1 MEIALGNRRQVWLL
15 AAVVVMEMVNPLLAF
30 ETPAARIVAI
40 VLFFVVA
47 LVVFYTVLG
56 TTRRRWL
63 GAALAGPAIAIE
75 LGRTLLP
82 QGAQPQLAV
91 ISGVSVVAFLAFTV
105 FVIVQQVL
113 RTRTLG
119 IDDVVG
125 AFAGYLII
133 ALLWG
138 RLYALVWLLAPGSFS
153 IAPAIAW
160 QLDHWH
166 TQHALFDY
174 YSMVTLATVGYGDVT
189 TTGPASNTLRWL
201 EVMCGQFYLAV
212 VVATIVGMK
221 LAQALTPTTNGD
233 R

>member
-1 MEIALGNRRQVWLL
+1 METALGNRRQIWLL
-15 AAVVVMEMVNPLLAF
+15 AAVVIIEMVNPLLAF
-30 ETPAARIVAI
+30 ETATAQVVA
-40 VLFFVVA
+40 VALFFAVA
-47 LVVFYTVLG
+47 LVVFYSVLG
-56 TTRRRWL
+56 TTRRRL
-63 GAALAGPAIAIE
+63 IGAALAGPAIAIE
-75 LGRTLLP
+75 LGRALLP
-82 QGAQPQLAV
+82 QGLQLQLAV
-91 ISGVSVVAFLAFTV
+91 IAGVSVIAFLAFTL
-105 FVIVQQVL
+105 FVILHQVL

-138 RLYALVWLLAPGSFS
+138 RLYGLVWLLAPDSFS

-221 LAQALTPTTNGD
+221 LAQALRPTNEGD
-233 R
+233 